1 MRVEFPSVEE
11 NGVFEKHSL
20 REVEKIQLT
29 AFIAAAGS
37 MESEEITRPR
47 SEHLVHFS

>member
-1 MRVEFPSVEE
+1 MRVAFPSTEE

-20 REVEKIQLT
+20 REVEKIQST

-37 MESEEITRPR
+37 LESEEITRPK